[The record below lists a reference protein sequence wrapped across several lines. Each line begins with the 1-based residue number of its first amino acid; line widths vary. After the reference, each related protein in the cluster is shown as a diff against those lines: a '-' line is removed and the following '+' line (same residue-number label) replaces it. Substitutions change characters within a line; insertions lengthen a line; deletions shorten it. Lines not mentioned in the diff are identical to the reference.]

1 MPVKINGVQLDNIQA
16 NGADVKKVG
25 VGDRPVF
32 LKRDNDVTGSVY
44 TNTITGSATK
54 SSPFFEVTSN
64 EGVRHFTLG
73 LRKWENLQGPGS
85 AEINLYTVVRMEVL
99 DSTEHSFGYS
109 YEKEYLI
116 HIWGSD
122 ISALT
127 ATIQSDDFT
136 TGENK
141 INIDTTAS
149 TGTKILDIS
158 LENDGNSVYV
168 KVFADSSGNSFSLT
182 DPKTSWYV
190 EGGSGSPKYTVY
202 AYGDATSF
210 YRLRYY
216 RGETP
221 LKFL

>member
-1 MPVKINGVQLDNIQA
+1 MPVKINGVQLDNIQV

-25 VGDRPVF
+25 VGGRPVF
-32 LKRDNDVTGSVY
+32 LKIDSGAIGYVY
-44 TNTITGSATK
+44 PHTITGSATK
-54 SSPFFEVTSN
+54 LRPFFEVRSDS
-64 EGVRHFTLG
+64 GVKHFTLG
-73 LRKWENLQGPGS
+73 LQGRRIRGDGS
-85 AEINLYTVVRMEVL
+85 TEIDLYTVVRMEVL
-99 DSTEHSFGYS
+99 NSTEHSFGYS

-116 HIWGSD
+116 HIWGSG

-141 INIDTTAS
+141 INIDNTAS
-149 TGTKILDIS
+149 AGTKILDIS

-168 KVFADSSGNSFSLT
+168 KVFADSSGNSFSFA

-190 EGGSGSPKYTVY
+190 EGASGSPKYTVY
-202 AYGDATSF
+202 AYGNATSF
-210 YRLRYY
+210 YELRYY

>member
-1 MPVKINGVQLDNIQA
+1 MPVKINGVQLDNIQV

-25 VGDRPVF
+25 VGGRPVF
-32 LKRDNDVTGSVY
+32 LKIDSGAIGYVY
-44 TNTITGSATK
+44 PHTITGSATK
-54 SSPFFEVTSN
+54 LRPFFEVRSYS
-64 EGVRHFTLG
+64 GVKHFTLG
-73 LRKWENLQGPGS
+73 LQGRRIRGDGS
-85 AEINLYTVVRMEVL
+85 TEIDLYTVVRMEVL
-99 DSTEHSFGYS
+99 NSTEHSFGYS

-116 HIWGSD
+116 HIWGSG

-141 INIDTTAS
+141 ININTTAQ
-149 TGTKILDIS
+149 GGMNILDIS
-158 LENDGNSVYV
+158 LEHDGNSLYV
-168 KVFADSSGNSFSLT
+168 KVFGDSSGNYFSLT

-190 EGGSGSPKYTVY
+190 EGESGSPKYTVY
-202 AYGDATSF
+202 AYGDVTNF
-210 YRLRYY
+210 YELTYF